1 MAVQYD
7 SEKGWSSWL
16 SVFKNQLKD
25 VSEETTHFFQ
35 KMSDIGAHLTHD
47 SIQSMIDSN
56 VFDDYIKG
64 QGLADESLIKFLT
77 DAKYGKKDLESYQQY
92 LKDTGGGISAFTTF
106 TKKASTALK
115 SLGAAMASMAVN
127 WAIGKVIDLI
137 ATGIDKF
144 GNASKHAAENAKALV
159 SEMNKSISSIS
170 SNSSTLSDLND
181 EYQKL
186 SKGVNKL
193 GENVSLS
200 TDDYSRYKEI
210 ISQVSSIMPN
220 MTTYFNS
227 QGEKIA
233 FAKGELKDLNK
244 EYENY
249 IHNQAIEYV
258 ANGDSEGHKIQDILD
273 DYNNNES
280 LKGFEKF
287 WKDLKA
293 SAGFVNIEDFTTKE
307 IIRELEKL
315 EEATS
320 IDEILVKLTY
330 KTRDGLR
337 PDLRDHDSALKYIIL
352 NELGLTGKTR
362 DELESMAESEYNVLM
377 QKINSYIQSYKARI
391 TSDMNQVQTALF
403 QEVYSKESFWA
414 IDDVEVKNDII
425 TFFSSIDSDIWDA
438 LNIQTDNDLSVFVNK
453 IIESLSENK
462 DGFSDAWNGLFNP
475 ELEDL
480 PVNEYA
486 QQIDNFIKTICK
498 TLELDETDGIRIL
511 KVSLGFED
519 VDTIAA
525 NYRSVMREAAK
536 KFADKTPSRRE
547 SRALYDAE
555 LDELIKFA
563 EENSI
568 NTQDEIAFWNK
579 CIEESET
586 REEAMEKY
594 LESPFADDAPISF
607 SSVLSDESL
616 SKFQTTINS
625 LKSSLTTLYNGDYSS
640 TDLISSLSNINKAL
654 SDIGKADVLN
664 WEEIT
669 NIDDLDNVID
679 QITNEYVDG
688 MLESLDMAGT
698 EFGDTIRNVIQEELK
713 ASRQLE
719 TYKSNVSDL
728 QTAYSDLTDV
738 IETYNA
744 NGYITFDQLTSLLE
758 MEPQYLSCLIDEAGQ
773 LQLNEQAMADLAQL
787 RLDEARAQVVQETIS
802 ELNRLS
808 EEKHTQAVNDNSN
821 AYIQNIKTIS
831 EWNNALGTAMQNA
844 GLAAPLFAE
853 LSTAIGGAVSNGVS
867 DEEINQVLNN
877 AYKKFQMIDQMESS
891 IGSNLGGVFGKAGPG
906 SSSATSE
913 FAETIDFFERRVEV
927 LDDALSHLKF
937 SLDNVTGSFGKN
949 NLIDAELGVT
959 EEKFNNYTDALA
971 MYTQKANEAFS
982 KIPADIASTV
992 KDGAVSLTE
1001 FIGDSNEDVVEAI
1014 KEYESWTDKITD
1026 CTQELE
1032 ELKTAIRQLE
1042 LEKFNNIMD
1051 DFSNQ
1056 FDLRGDS
1063 KDLISKQIDLLK
1075 EAGELIGES
1084 FFTAQIDQSKK
1095 QLELL
1100 ENEKAQLV
1108 NQLSSAINSGRI
1120 QAGTEEWLEM
1130 VNALS
1135 DVDGNILDCK
1145 KSIEEF
1151 DNSLLELHTEIFN
1164 RIQEQFS
1171 NLDSEISNI
1180 LDLFDEFEVS
1190 DDKGIWSKE
1199 SIAQLG
1205 LLAQQYELAQYQVQ
1219 QYNNEIDELNKQY
1232 LAGRYSATE
1241 YADKLADLSSAQWDA
1256 VKSTESAKD
1265 SIMVLNETRIEN
1277 QIKGIEKEIDAYRE
1291 LADAQIDALK
1301 ASKDLH
1307 DYENSIAEKT
1317 KSITDLERQ
1326 IAAMQ
1331 NDTSAATIAKRKKLE
1346 EQLAEAKKD
1355 LEETEYDHSIEVQE
1369 DALNK
1374 QYESYER
1381 ERNEEIDALRES
1393 LNDKETV
1400 LAESFETVKENASV
1414 VGQEIATIATEHGI
1428 TVSNALITSWQS
1440 GENAI
1445 ASYGKVLSQSTSA
1458 FIQNIMSVE
1467 NEVWNLQAQANT
1479 TADSLA
1485 WMFSAK
1491 ADNLV
1496 NELYMSYYAETTL
1509 ADMTNALQQSL
1520 VNTLERGYDASGI
1533 VNSLNSIADAAD
1545 RAKRKIDSLNDSPT
1559 TPSVSTGFNDLDASR
1574 KYFIKDENSKTLF
1587 VGNPNQCQSWVS
1599 AHNYGLGSIVGDDIN
1614 VIDNNKLKKYA
1625 SGTRNAKEGLRV
1637 VNETGPELVLP
1648 KLPSGNYT
1656 VGNAGD
1662 QILTK
1667 VETDNIFG
1675 WAKLDPNN
1683 LIPINITDYMD
1694 NLRVMS
1700 MPQILPSNVN
1710 NNNNPVQI
1718 GNLINVQGSVNS
1730 SDLKQME
1737 SIANKA
1743 VDKLVNKIHDGIM
1756 YGT

>member
-1 MAVQYD
+1 N
-7 SEKGWSSWL
+7 L
-16 SVFKNQLKD
+16 
-25 VSEETTHFFQ
+25 ETKLQ
-35 KMSDIGAHLTHD
+35 
-47 SIQSMIDSN
+47 
-56 VFDDYIKG
+56 
-64 QGLADESLIKFLT
+64 LIKT
-77 DAKYGKKDLESYQQY
+77 TR
-92 LKDTGGGISAFTTF
+92 TG
-106 TKKASTALK
+106 LNK
-115 SLGAAMASMAVN
+115 SLGN
-127 WAIGKVIDLI
+127 
-137 ATGIDKF
+137 
-144 GNASKHAAENAKALV
+144 
-159 SEMNKSISSIS
+159 
-170 SNSSTLSDLND
+170 
-181 EYQKL
+181 
-186 SKGVNKL
+186 
-193 GENVSLS
+193 
-200 TDDYSRYKEI
+200 
-210 ISQVSSIMPN
+210 IM
-220 MTTYFNS
+220 
-227 QGEKIA
+227 
-233 FAKGELKDLNK
+233 
-244 EYENY
+244 
-249 IHNQAIEYV
+249 
-258 ANGDSEGHKIQDILD
+258 
-273 DYNNNES
+273 
-280 LKGFEKF
+280 
-287 WKDLKA
+287 
-293 SAGFVNIEDFTTKE
+293 
-307 IIRELEKL
+307 
-315 EEATS
+315 
-320 IDEILVKLTY
+320 
-330 KTRDGLR
+330 
-337 PDLRDHDSALKYIIL
+337 
-352 NELGLTGKTR
+352 
-362 DELESMAESEYNVLM
+362 
-377 QKINSYIQSYKARI
+377 
-391 TSDMNQVQTALF
+391 
-403 QEVYSKESFWA
+403 
-414 IDDVEVKNDII
+414 
-425 TFFSSIDSDIWDA
+425 
-438 LNIQTDNDLSVFVNK
+438 
-453 IIESLSENK
+453 
-462 DGFSDAWNGLFNP
+462 
-475 ELEDL
+475 
-480 PVNEYA
+480 
-486 QQIDNFIKTICK
+486 
-498 TLELDETDGIRIL
+498 
-511 KVSLGFED
+511 
-519 VDTIAA
+519 
-525 NYRSVMREAAK
+525 
-536 KFADKTPSRRE
+536 
-547 SRALYDAE
+547 
-555 LDELIKFA
+555 
-563 EENSI
+563 
-568 NTQDEIAFWNK
+568 
-579 CIEESET
+579 
-586 REEAMEKY
+586 
-594 LESPFADDAPISF
+594 
-607 SSVLSDESL
+607 
-616 SKFQTTINS
+616 
-625 LKSSLTTLYNGDYSS
+625 
-640 TDLISSLSNINKAL
+640 
-654 SDIGKADVLN
+654 
-664 WEEIT
+664 
-669 NIDDLDNVID
+669 
-679 QITNEYVDG
+679 
-688 MLESLDMAGT
+688 
-698 EFGDTIRNVIQEELK
+698 
-713 ASRQLE
+713 
-719 TYKSNVSDL
+719 
-728 QTAYSDLTDV
+728 
-738 IETYNA
+738 
-744 NGYITFDQLTSLLE
+744 
-758 MEPQYLSCLIDEAGQ
+758 
-773 LQLNEQAMADLAQL
+773 
-787 RLDEARAQVVQETIS
+787 
-802 ELNRLS
+802 
-808 EEKHTQAVNDNSN
+808 
-821 AYIQNIKTIS
+821 
-831 EWNNALGTAMQNA
+831 
-844 GLAAPLFAE
+844 
-853 LSTAIGGAVSNGVS
+853 GG
-867 DEEINQVLNN
+867 
-877 AYKKFQMIDQMESS
+877 
-891 IGSNLGGVFGKAGPG
+891 GSGG

-913 FAETIDFFERRVEV
+913 FSETIDFFERRVEV
-927 LDDALSHLKF
+927 LDDALSHLKS
-937 SLDNVTGSFGKN
+937 SLDNVTGSFAKN

-992 KDGAVSLTE
+992 KDGAVSLTD

-1075 EAGELIGES
+1075 ESGELIGES

-1135 DVDGNILDCK
+1135 DVDGSILDCQ

-1171 NLDSEISNI
+1171 DLDSEISNI

-1199 SIAQLG
+1199 GIAQLG

-1265 SIMVLNETRIEN
+1265 SIMDLNETRIEN
-1277 QIKGIEKEIDAYRE
+1277 QIKGIEKEIEAYKE
-1291 LADAQIDALK
+1291 LTDAQIDALK

-1307 DYENSIAEKT
+1307 DYEKSIAERT

-1374 QYESYER
+1374 QYENYEK

-1393 LNDKETV
+1393 LNDKETI

-1414 VGQEIATIATEHGI
+1414 VGQEIATIATKHGI
-1428 TVSNALITSWQS
+1428 TVSNALISSWQS

-1445 ASYGKVLSQSTSA
+1445 ASYGEILSQSTSA
-1458 FIQNIMSVE
+1458 FIQNIMGVE
-1467 NEVWNLQAQANT
+1467 NEVWNLQAQANI

-1496 NELYMSYYAETTL
+1496 NELYMSYYAEATL

-1533 VNSLNSIADAAD
+1533 VNSLDSITSAANSAKAAIDRLNNSNTSNAQDLLTTDVGSHVGENLYYLQQQSQQQKSKKTTPNNSIG
-1545 RAKRKIDSLNDSPT
+1545 T
-1559 TPSVSTGFNDLDASR
+1559 
-1574 KYFIKDENSKTLF
+1574 
-1587 VGNPNQCQSWVS
+1587 
-1599 AHNYGLGSIVGDDIN
+1599 
-1614 VIDNNKLKKYA
+1614 YA
-1625 SGTRNAKEGLRV
+1625 SGTRNARDGLRV

-1675 WAKLDPNN
+1675 WAKLDPDN
-1683 LIPINITDYMD
+1683 LIPVNITDYLD

-1718 GNLINVQGSVNS
+1718 ENLINVQGSVNS

>member
-1 MAVQYD
+1 MIFTTKNKELAIFGKTLT
-7 SEKGWSSWL
+7 ETKGKLIDFFEAFERGGIRGQDGIIDTFFSKDKKSPLTPELL
-16 SVFKNQLKD
+16 SDFENFKNLFNSSQLSAEALAEQMENVDQRILDYAKTCKNGKM
-25 VSEETTHFFQ
+25 TTEGF
-35 KMSDIGAHLTHD
+35 KASINNMSLSANAGQVALQALAIAGNMIAMWAITKGLQLA
-47 SIQSMIDSN
+47 IQGIDNLIHSTERCKERVDELMSSYQSALDKANSN
-56 VFDDYIKG
+56 AKTVED
-64 QGLADESLIKFLT
+64 LA
-77 DAKYGKKDLESYQQY
+77 AKYER
-92 LKDTGGGISAFTTF
+92 
-106 TKKASTALK
+106 
-115 SLGAAMASMAVN
+115 
-127 WAIGKVIDLI
+127 
-137 ATGIDKF
+137 
-144 GNASKHAAENAKALV
+144 
-159 SEMNKSISSIS
+159 
-170 SNSSTLSDLND
+170 
-181 EYQKL
+181 L
-186 SKGVNKL
+186 SKGVNNL
-193 GENVSLS
+193 GENVSLT
-200 TDDYSRYKEI
+200 TDEYTEYNKIVNQIADMFPTL
-210 ISQVSSIMPN
+210 V
-220 MTTYFNS
+220 
-227 QGEKIA
+227 QGYTNE
-233 FAKGELKDLNK
+233 GN
-244 EYENY
+244 
-249 IHNQAIEYV
+249 AI
-258 ANGDSEGHKIQDILD
+258 L
-273 DYNNNES
+273 S
-280 LKGFEKF
+280 LKGNVEQLRDAYKEAQQEAYNLLIIDGKDSDGNDIIKNWENVSERKNFSFLAHTSTLEAKNALQDLYDVANAGSVDSF
-287 WKDLKA
+287 KNLYDAYERYLTGDFSKVSNAIDRSNWINLTEDDLKSMLPTIHSYIQTYQA
-293 SAGFVNIEDFTTKE
+293 E
-307 IIRELEKL
+307 I
-315 EEATS
+315 
-320 IDEILVKLTY
+320 
-330 KTRDGLR
+330 
-337 PDLRDHDSALKYIIL
+337 DSALKNVQTLANAYLMTNEDYAILDDQSKNAASIIVNSINDSIASGFANKEAVGAYVIGIVNSIKDNPEIQDAL
-352 NELGLTGKTR
+352 VGLFTL
-362 DELESMAESEYNVLM
+362 D
-377 QKINSYIQSYKARI
+377 
-391 TSDMNQVQTALF
+391 TSDMQPNDAKALVD
-403 QEVYSKESFWA
+403 QY
-414 IDDVEVKNDII
+414 IDYIARVIGENPVE
-425 TFFSSIDSDIWDA
+425 
-438 LNIQTDNDLSVFVNK
+438 
-453 IIESLSENK
+453 
-462 DGFSDAWNGLFNP
+462 
-475 ELEDL
+475 
-480 PVNEYA
+480 
-486 QQIDNFIKTICK
+486 
-498 TLELDETDGIRIL
+498 L
-511 KVSLGFED
+511 KVRLGFED
-519 VDTIAA
+519 VDTIAQ
-525 NYRSVMREAAK
+525 NYNRVVQQAAT
-536 KFADKTPSRRE
+536 KFSGE
-547 SRALYDAE
+547 SYKPYSDNLLYSAE
-555 LDELIKFA
+555 LEALNKFA

-594 LESPFADDAPISF
+594 LESPVAAEDPISF

-616 SKFQTTINS
+616 SKFQSTIDS

-679 QITNEYVDG
+679 QITTEYVDG
-688 MLESLDMAGT
+688 MLESLKLDGT
-698 EFGDTIRNVIQEELK
+698 DFGDAIRNVIQEELK

-728 QTAYSDLTDV
+728 KSAYSDLTDV

-758 MEPQYLSCLIDEAGQ
+758 MEPQYLSCLIDDNGQ
-773 LQLNEQAMADLAQL
+773 LQLNQESMMALANQRLEDAEAQAVQQAITELGQLALQ
-787 RLDEARAQVVQETIS
+787 DEKTAV
-802 ELNRLS
+802 
-808 EEKHTQAVNDNSN
+808 EENAAAFNSAVNDLAVYNGELANTIGEASVASSVIRDLN
-821 AYIQNIKTIS
+821 AAISGAESQGATDAQIGTVLDNLNTKLQLIKNTR
-831 EWNNALGTAMQNA
+831 
-844 GLAAPLFAE
+844 
-853 LSTAIGGAVSNGVS
+853 
-867 DEEINQVLNN
+867 LNLD
-877 AYKKFQMIDQMESS
+877 KS
-891 IGSNLGGVFGKAGPG
+891 IGNIMGG
-906 SSSATSE
+906 SSSASSSTSSAKSE
-913 FAETIDFFERRVEV
+913 FEETIDFFERRVKV
-927 LDDALSHLKF
+927 LDDALSHLKS
-937 SLDNVTGSFGKN
+937 SLDNVTGSFAKN
-949 NLIDAELGVT
+949 NLIDAELGIT

-1001 FIGDSNEDVVEAI
+1001 FIGDSNKDVVEAI

-1084 FFTAQIDQSKK
+1084 FYTSQIDQSKK

-1135 DVDGNILDCK
+1135 DVDGSILDCQ

-1180 LDLFDEFEVS
+1180 INLFDEFEVS

-1199 SIAQLG
+1199 GITQLG

-1265 SIMVLNETRIEN
+1265 SIMDLNETRIEN
-1277 QIKGIEKEIDAYRE
+1277 QIKGIEKEIDAYKE

-1326 IAAMQ
+1326 IAAIQ
-1331 NDTSAATIAKRKKLE
+1331 NDTSAATVAKKKKLE

-1355 LEETEYDHSIEVQE
+1355 LEETEYDHSIEIQE

-1374 QYESYER
+1374 QYENYEK
-1381 ERNEEIDALRES
+1381 ERNGEIDALRES
-1393 LNDKETV
+1393 LNDKEAI

-1428 TVSNALITSWQS
+1428 TVSNALISSWQS

-1445 ASYGKVLSQSTSA
+1445 ASYREVLSQSTSA

-1496 NELYMSYYAETTL
+1496 NELNMSYYAEATL

-1520 VNTLERGYDASGI
+1520 VNTLERGYDASSI
-1533 VNSLNSIADAAD
+1533 VNSLNSITAAAEK
-1545 RAKRKIDSLNDSPT
+1545 AKRALSDLNNPTTPDAQNLLTNDVGKNVGKSLNDLKQQSQQYQLIDKT
-1559 TPSVSTGFNDLDASR
+1559 TGR
-1574 KYFIKDENSKTLF
+1574 IWKDNLSYAEALEYKKDHVT
-1587 VGNPNQCQSWVS
+1587 
-1599 AHNYGLGSIVGDDIN
+1599 DIN
-1614 VIDNNKLKKYA
+1614 TSLVKKYA
-1625 SGTRNAKEGLRV
+1625 SGTRNAGGGLRII
-1637 VNETGPELVLP
+1637 NEAGPELVLP

-1675 WAKLDPNN
+1675 WAKLNPDN
-1683 LIPINITDYMD
+1683 LIPVNITDYMD
-1694 NLRVMS
+1694 NLKAMS
-1700 MPQILPSNVN
+1700 IPQVLPSNVN

-1718 GNLINVQGSVNS
+1718 ENLINVQGSVNS